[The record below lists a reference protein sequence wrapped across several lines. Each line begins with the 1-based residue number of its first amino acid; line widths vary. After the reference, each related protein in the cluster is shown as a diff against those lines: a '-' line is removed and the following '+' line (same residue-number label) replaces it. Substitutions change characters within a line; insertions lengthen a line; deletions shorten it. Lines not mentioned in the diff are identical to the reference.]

1 MIIFVIKVVRKLLLF
16 KFVVRLKDN
25 ILNNIINIGYKLM
38 VIKVMCLK
46 SYIVILL
53 MVRFI
58 IVFIFIWLVNSESKL
73 IGLVVLF
80 WISVIR
86 LIVRN
91 MVIGLFDVFFSFSV
105 DFIFE
110 GMCILVLC
118 RIENIVVVFVDF
130 IIVLSNKF
138 L

>member
-73 IGLVVLF
+73 MGLVVLF